1 MVNSSTVS
9 TCPLFPNES
18 ENIELNKSYGSL
30 YPNTRQLK
38 LPGIFS
44 VGTNS
49 ILPQSVGSGTM
60 TTVANVQM
68 DWGDVFYSSRDEEL
82 RQKYPALQQAW
93 DHYHNILNMCKTRE
107 DEVDED

>member
-1 MVNSSTVS
+1 MVNSSTVN
-9 TCPLFPNES
+9 TCPLFPDEL
-18 ENIELNKSYGSL
+18 ENNKLNKSYGSL
-30 YPNTRQLK
+30 NPNTGQLK

-49 ILPQSVGSGTM
+49 TLPQGVGSGTM